1 MKTETNNLPVAGW
14 TDDPA
19 QQEEF
24 FAEVDPIIT
33 RESNRW
39 TSFYGVRMDRE
50 DNAQESRLKLLQQ
63 MHNKEA
69 DGPFAK
75 DSPKEA
81 ADPLKDNFRISERLR
96 RDARNLGS
104 KQRRHAKILEQSQ
117 AEILNEIVP
126 KELPQ
131 DYVERLF
138 AVCKSLPQISEIS
151 NLTPRESKA
160 FRKAML
166 QRIDVDDLDAT
177 EFDQAV
183 EAAGV
188 SSSEQREYNEYR
200 EKNGHSSP
208 NDRKALSLALTK
220 VKKAFTTPAKL
231 LTLLMVLLT
240 LSSSLVLASAMAQA
254 RSDHQGDTVNQRN
267 LSHQEYLAR
276 QSSLIQPNIRAHQ
289 IG

>member
-1 MKTETNNLPVAGW
+1 MKTETNNLQVAGW

-24 FAEVDPIIT
+24 FAEVEPIIT

-39 TSFYGVRMDRE
+39 PSFYGVRMDRE
-50 DNAQESRLKLLQQ
+50 DTAQESRLKLLQQ
-63 MHNKEA
+63 MHNKDA

-81 ADPLKDNFRISERLR
+81 ADFLKENFRISERLR

-117 AEILNEIVP
+117 AEIFNEIVP
-126 KELPQ
+126 KELPK
-131 DYVERLF
+131 DFVERLF

-151 NLTPRESKA
+151 NLTPRESEA
-160 FRKAML
+160 FRKEMI
-166 QRIDVDDLDAT
+166 RRTEVDDLDPA

-183 EAAGV
+183 EAAGI
-188 SSSEQREYNEYR
+188 SSSEQREYNEDHD
-200 EKNGHSSP
+200 KNGHSSDR
-208 NDRKALSLALTK
+208 DRKALSRALTK
-220 VKKAFTTPAKL
+220 VKTAFTQAKL
-231 LTLLMVLLT
+231 LTLLMILLA
-240 LSSSLVLASAMAQA
+240 LSSSLVLSSAIDQA
-254 RSDHQGDTVNQRN
+254 RSDHQGDTVSQRS

-276 QSSLIQPNIRAHQ
+276 QSSVIKRNTCAHQ
-289 IG
+289 IV